1 MVGRRD
7 ADYVEDMSLAFR
19 EFRFGVNMLA
29 ADTASSW
36 QTRARSVEELGY
48 DVLLVPDHLGIP
60 SPWPALAVAAT
71 ATQRLRVGPFVLN
84 AAFTN
89 PALLARDAAT
99 VDRLSDGR
107 VELGLGT
114 GYAREE
120 FDAAGIEY
128 RSAGRRVD
136 HLSATAAR
144 VTELLADEDHQPRP
158 VQPRIPLLLAG
169 NGDRV
174 LTMAAEHADIVG
186 FTAARTGPDGDL
198 EPLSAGD
205 FDERVGF
212 ARAAA
217 GDRAVEVEWNLL
229 LQIVTVTDDPT
240 AVADELLA
248 KHELSM
254 SAQEFLGLPSVLIG
268 SVSDIAARLVDLR
281 ERTGIS
287 YLTVLE
293 PALEVFAPVIA
304 ELHAVDAGGR

>member
-1 MVGRRD
+1 M
-7 ADYVEDMSLAFR
+7 
-19 EFRFGVNMLA
+19 
-29 ADTASSW
+29 
-36 QTRARSVEELGY
+36 
-48 DVLLVPDHLGIP
+48 
-60 SPWPALAVAAT
+60 
-71 ATQRLRVGPFVLN
+71 
-84 AAFTN
+84 
-89 PALLARDAAT
+89 
-99 VDRLSDGR
+99 
-107 VELGLGT
+107 
-114 GYAREE
+114 
-120 FDAAGIEY
+120 
-128 RSAGRRVD
+128 
-136 HLSATAAR
+136 
-144 VTELLADEDHQPRP
+144 TELLADEDHQPRP

-205 FDERVGF
+205 FDERVAF

-240 AVADELLA
+240 AVADELIA

-293 PALEVFAPVIA
+293 PALEVFAPAIA
-304 ELHAVDAGGR
+304 ELRAVDAGGR